1 MEYGKR
7 RRQMA
12 DLKRKLVA
20 VFLTLVMVFAAV
32 AVTGCGK
39 SDTAKKADQTK
50 KTSRQVPADLE

>member
-1 MEYGKR
+1 
-7 RRQMA
+7 MA

-20 VFLTLVMVFAAV
+20 VFFTLVMVFATV

-39 SDTAKKADQTK
+39 SDTAKKTDQTK